1 MSKAGHNAKTRPG
14 SDRAQRRE
22 ARKALSQARRAAKEA
37 RKLRKSLKGGNR
49 ERIESIAAAA
59 EAEVARARAD
69 LDTRPGRAA
78 RSARRITARLEKA
91 SIRATASGS
100 AERRALEKGA
110 NAAET
115 EPDAAKA
122 AKARAKLVKQR
133 RAQAKTASKMAKKVA
148 FGVVTAAILT
158 PSDEDR
164 RKKDRK
170 RIERRLKHP

>member
-1 MSKAGHNAKTRPG
+1 MPNARHDAGTGSKG
-14 SDRAQRRE
+14 DRAQRRE

-37 RKLRKSLKGGNR
+37 RKLRKSLKGANR
-49 ERIESIAAAA
+49 ERLESVAAAA
-59 EAEVARARAD
+59 ESDVARARAD
-69 LDTRPGRAA
+69 LDARPGRAA
-78 RSARRITARLEKA
+78 RSARRITSRLEKA

-100 AERRALEKGA
+100 ARRRALRRGA
-110 NAAET
+110 GPEAN

-133 RAQAKTASKMAKKVA
+133 RAQAKTANKMAKKVA
-148 FGVVTAAILT
+148 LGVVTASIFT

-170 RIERRLKHP
+170 RIERRVKHA